1 MVLYERMFEGKSKDK
16 SRIENVEKSY
26 SMNSDWIRTDLKK
39 KKEMIDGHMQVHG
52 QIWWCIMLINFHNYL
67 NNFHIFQ

>member
-1 MVLYERMFEGKSKDK
+1 MVLYEHIFEGKSKDK

-39 KKEMIDGHMQVHG
+39 KKKMIDGHMQVHG
-52 QIWWCIMLINFHNYL
+52 QI
-67 NNFHIFQ
+67 